1 MEWRSRR
8 NPYTYKHYKYDHSM
22 YLMFLSSNV
31 LRQFI
36 MALLQRIMDGKNKIN
51 SPMLSTLTLN
61 DIDLS
66 SINSG
71 GDFEPMPCRPANTGY
86 VVVGLE
92 PDDFETIPVLGLRS
106 SQSVPLTLRERK
118 HQDNGSPARDCLI
131 KSADANLGSI
141 SVHVSKEGYV
151 IDDVVN
157 CLVRGIQSIMYPD
170 LDLIENTELENSPH
184 ERIRF
189 FTCILNAC
197 IKFLNNF

>member
-36 MALLQRIMDGKNKIN
+36 MALLQSIMDGKNKIN

-92 PDDFETIPVLGLRS
+92 LLYNYLALTLQPLPLPDDFETIPVLGLRS

-118 HQDNGSPARDCLI
+118 HQDNGYAEKPVLI
-131 KSADANLGSI
+131 LA
-141 SVHVSKEGYV
+141 
-151 IDDVVN
+151 VV
-157 CLVRGIQSIMYPD
+157 MY
-170 LDLIENTELENSPH
+170 
-184 ERIRF
+184 
-189 FTCILNAC
+189 
-197 IKFLNNF
+197 